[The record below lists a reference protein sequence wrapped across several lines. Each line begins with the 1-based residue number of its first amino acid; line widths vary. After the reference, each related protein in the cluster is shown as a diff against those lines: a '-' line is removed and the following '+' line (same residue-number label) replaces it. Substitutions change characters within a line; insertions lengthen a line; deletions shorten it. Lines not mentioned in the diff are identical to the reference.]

1 VQTLRQLLPPTIESA
16 SVQSGPWTIAG
27 GHIVDFPRFA
37 YRGAMLDVARHFH
50 SVTNVKRYLDQLA
63 LYKINYFHLHLS
75 DDQGW
80 RIVIDS
86 WPNLA
91 THGGSTQVG
100 GGPGGFYTK
109 AQYQDLVAYAASRF
123 ITIVPEIDMPG
134 HTNAALS
141 SYATLNCNGVA
152 PPLYTGTD
160 VGFSSLCTSKPVTYT
175 FVGNVVSEIAA
186 MTPGP
191 YFHLGGDEASATSP
205 ADYASFINQVQP
217 LVTGQGKTVMGWHQI
232 GDPAVNHSANRVVQF
247 WGTTTSDSDVTSA
260 VNRGAKVVM
269 SPANKAYLDMKYN
282 SSTPI
287 GLSWA
292 GFVEVQTAYEWNP
305 GAYLSGVA
313 SSAIL
318 GVEAPLWS
326 ETLVTMDHIEFM
338 AFPRLPAIAEL
349 GWSPWSTHNWTSF
362 RTRLGAQGPR
372 WTVMGIDY
380 YASTQI
386 PWASPP
392 GPANRYEA
400 ENATISQGVVES
412 NWAGFSGT
420 GFVNYDNVTGS
431 YVQWN
436 VNSATA
442 GTATVR
448 LRYANGTTTNRPMNI
463 NGTVLDFAGT
473 GAWTTWVTKTLTVNL
488 VAGSNTIRATATT
501 SAGGPNVDYIEVDPV
516 APPAAR
522 YEAEN
527 ALVSQGL
534 VESNHAGFSG
544 TGFVN
549 YDNVTGS
556 YVEFTVNRTSAG
568 PATVVLRF
576 ANGTAVNR
584 PLNVN
589 GTVLDF
595 PGTGA
600 WTTWTTRNLTLN
612 LNAGANTIR
621 ATATTVNGGP
631 NLDYLELQ

>member
-1 VQTLRQLLPPTIESA
+1 
-16 SVQSGPWTIAG
+16 
-27 GHIVDFPRFA
+27 
-37 YRGAMLDVARHFH
+37 
-50 SVTNVKRYLDQLA
+50 
-63 LYKINYFHLHLS
+63 
-75 DDQGW
+75 
-80 RIVIDS
+80 
-86 WPNLA
+86 
-91 THGGSTQVG
+91 
-100 GGPGGFYTK
+100 
-109 AQYQDLVAYAASRF
+109 
-123 ITIVPEIDMPG
+123 
-134 HTNAALS
+134 
-141 SYATLNCNGVA
+141 
-152 PPLYTGTD
+152 
-160 VGFSSLCTSKPVTYT
+160 
-175 FVGNVVSEIAA
+175 
-186 MTPGP
+186 
-191 YFHLGGDEASATSP
+191 
-205 ADYASFINQVQP
+205 
-217 LVTGQGKTVMGWHQI
+217 
-232 GDPAVNHSANRVVQF
+232 
-247 WGTTTSDSDVTSA
+247 
-260 VNRGAKVVM
+260 
-269 SPANKAYLDMKYN
+269 
-282 SSTPI
+282 
-287 GLSWA
+287 
-292 GFVEVQTAYEWNP
+292 
-305 GAYLSGVA
+305 
-313 SSAIL
+313 
-318 GVEAPLWS
+318 
-326 ETLVTMDHIEFM
+326 MDHIEFM